1 MANFKVSE
9 GNDKQ
14 LVERFLTNLRDFL
27 DEIIEE
33 HDELFA
39 KQLISPM
46 RDAWK
51 DAKPRFNEVLEK
63 LKHTDESVLKHHGL
77 TGPELTFKLKVV
89 EYLWENFRSNFLGK
103 VLKRLLKA
111 MDNVLDSILAAL
123 GLPNP
128 IKEMK
133 DGVDAS
139 IVNGL
144 LPESD
149 F

>member
-27 DEIIEE
+27 NELIEE
-33 HDELFA
+33 HDRLFA
-39 KQLISPM
+39 KPLVSPM

-51 DAKPRFNEVLEK
+51 DAKPRFDEVLAA
-63 LKHTDESVLKHHGL
+63 LKNIDESVLKHHGL
-77 TGPELTFKLKVV
+77 TGRELTFKLKIV
-89 EYLWENFRSNFLGK
+89 EYLWESFQSNFLGK

-111 MDNVLDSILAAL
+111 MDNLLDSVLAAL

-139 IVNGL
+139 IK
-144 LPESD
+144 ED
-149 F
+149 